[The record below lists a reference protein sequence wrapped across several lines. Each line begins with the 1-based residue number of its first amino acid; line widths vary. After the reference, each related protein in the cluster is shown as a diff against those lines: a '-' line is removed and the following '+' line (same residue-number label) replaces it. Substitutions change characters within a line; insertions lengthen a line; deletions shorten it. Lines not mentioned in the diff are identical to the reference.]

1 MYICIKKQNM
11 ATVKLTLTKDMLALI
26 SNIRFTKLPTMDSE
40 KKYLNWGIDFN
51 SIYGGSYLLEDI
63 SLILDKYDEHIAG
76 TEESA
81 MGPEF
86 PPELEDYMF
95 DLHTKILNNLPYIED
110 LVHQFA
116 TKGGLSE
123 GTYKCKDY
131 ERIWAKV
138 E

>member
-1 MYICIKKQNM
+1 M

-26 SNIRFTKLPTMDSE
+26 SNIRFTKVPNLNTE
-40 KKYLNWGIDFN
+40 KKYLSWGIDFN

-63 SLILDKYDEHIAG
+63 AYIIGKYDEHIEG

-95 DLHTKILNNLPYIED
+95 DLHTKILNNIHYIED
-110 LVHQFA
+110 LVHQFSI
-116 TKGGLSE
+116 KGGLTE

-131 ERIWAKV
+131 ERIWSKV

>member
-1 MYICIKKQNM
+1 M

-26 SNIRFTKLPTMDSE
+26 SNIHFTKLPIIDPE
-40 KKYLNWGIDFN
+40 KKYVNWGIDFN

-63 SLILDKYDEHIAG
+63 AHILGRYDEHISG

-86 PPELEDYMF
+86 PPEVEEYML
-95 DLHTKILNNLPYIED
+95 DLHVKILNNLHYIED
-110 LVHQFA
+110 LVHQFSN
-116 TKGGLSE
+116 KGGLSE

-131 ERIWAKV
+131 ERIWSKIN
-138 E
+138 EK